1 MPAIKLIHI
10 TKRWGSFYGVDDLSL
25 DIKDNA
31 FVTLLGPSGCGK
43 TTILRMIAGLETP
56 TEGKI
61 VIGDQVVFD
70 SDAGINVPP
79 NKRRVGFLFQN
90 YALWPNMTVY
100 QNISFGLKNVKEE
113 MAVLDVE
120 AKKASDILRSL
131 SGGRKIREL
140 ILECRDKKG
149 NPDAQKAYVKLIDTF
164 GLSMMTAKELY
175 DLKIQDAA
183 DPDSA
188 AAEAKKAYEKKLE
201 DRKAARRARGED
213 LNADC
218 QVVRGGIPL
227 KAVRKLSAEE
237 IDARVREVARIVKIG
252 MFMDRY
258 PAELSG
264 GQQQRVAI
272 ARTLAPKPRVL
283 FMDEPLSNLDAKL
296 RLEMRYELQ
305 RLHLETGSTLVYVT
319 HDQMEAMTLATSI
332 CLLNNGVLQQYDAPL
347 TVYNQPANLFAA
359 DFVGN
364 PSINFVE
371 AKVVHDARE
380 SAAAGAAAGAAMT
393 GEAAGG
399 IQLELFRGLRAV
411 FVPSAPLNLEAWF
424 QERERWNE
432 QERQRE
438 AERLTDKKLVEK
450 SNKDEVFRYHI
461 QKIMEEDTS
470 IQETPVLTN
479 DDLVL
484 GIRPEAVDIEENG
497 ALSSIVYGAMP
508 TGMETTLK
516 LSVADTWL
524 LTGVIFGSNTFRIGE
539 KVSINLNGN
548 HILLFDRQSG
558 RRISEGRLEFVR
570 ERQRSAIEMSLN
582 FNAE

>member
-79 NKRRVGFLFQN
+79 NKRKVGFLFQN

-120 AKKASDILRSL
+120 AKRASDILRSL

-380 SAAAGAAAGAAMT
+380 SAAAGAAAGAAMA

-570 ERQRSAIEMSLN
+570 DIDL
-582 FNAE
+582 

>member
-79 NKRRVGFLFQN
+79 NKRKVGFLFQN

-120 AKKASDILRSL
+120 AKRASDILRSL
-131 SGGRKIREL
+131 SGGRRIREL

-371 AKVVHDARE
+371 AKIVHDARE
-380 SAAAGAAAGAAMT
+380 SAAAGAAASAAMT

-570 ERQRSAIEMSLN
+570 DIDL
-582 FNAE
+582 

>member
-79 NKRRVGFLFQN
+79 NKRKVGFLFQN

-120 AKKASDILRSL
+120 AKRASDILRSL

-570 ERQRSAIEMSLN
+570 DIDL
-582 FNAE
+582 

>member
-61 VIGDQVVFD
+61 MIGDQVVFD

-79 NKRRVGFLFQN
+79 NKRKVGFLFQN

-393 GEAAGG
+393 SEAAGG

-570 ERQRSAIEMSLN
+570 DIDL
-582 FNAE
+582 

>member
-61 VIGDQVVFD
+61 MIGDQVVFD

-79 NKRRVGFLFQN
+79 NKRKVGFLFQN

-558 RRISEGRLEFVR
+558 RRISEGICKMTV
-570 ERQRSAIEMSLN
+570 
-582 FNAE
+582 